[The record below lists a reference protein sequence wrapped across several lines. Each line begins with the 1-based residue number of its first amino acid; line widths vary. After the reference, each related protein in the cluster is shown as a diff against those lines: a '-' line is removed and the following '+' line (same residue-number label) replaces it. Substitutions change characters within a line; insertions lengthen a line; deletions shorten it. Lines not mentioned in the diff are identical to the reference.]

1 MSPFNFE
8 NPAPF
13 KKFPVHQ
20 TFTTMKK
27 LLIIPLMC
35 FFSLVCSQEL
45 FVTFEFMK
53 VEDENLMEYLAL
65 EEFWSKIHQEGIN
78 EGAYTGWDLWSLNPG
93 GQEQGAQF
101 LVVTV
106 YDDMKKMLRGSSM
119 DQIFARAKKAYPDM
133 SEDQVM
139 EKTMSGADSRTRA
152 VILHSAVIDGTS
164 AEFDMPLG
172 TFATVGMMK
181 ANNNDAY
188 VKAEREVFKPIHQK
202 SVDAGNKGSWSLARI
217 ISPAGTEAY
226 ASHFTVNMYK
236 DLDQYMAESATGI
249 GNYITDWDAVNKG
262 LETREMR
269 WVYMATLERKLR

>member
-1 MSPFNFE
+1 
-8 NPAPF
+8 
-13 KKFPVHQ
+13 
-20 TFTTMKK
+20 MKK

-35 FFSLVCSQEL
+35 FFTLAYSQEL

-53 VEDENLMEYLAL
+53 VEDENLIEYIAL
-65 EEFWSKIHQEGIN
+65 EEFWSKIHQEGIK

-106 YDDMKKMLRGSSM
+106 YDDLKKMLQGSSM
-119 DQIFARAKKAYPDM
+119 DQVFARAKKAYPDLN
-133 SEDQVM
+133 EDQIM

-172 TFATVGMMK
+172 TFATIGMMK
-181 ANNNDAY
+181 ANNNNAY
-188 VKAEREVFKPIHQK
+188 VKAESDVFKPLHQK
-202 SVDAGNKGSWSLARI
+202 SVDDGLKGSWSLARI
-217 ISPAGTEAY
+217 ISPSGSDTF

-236 DLDQYMAESATGI
+236 DLDQYIAESKADIT
-249 GNYITDWDAVNKG
+249 NNITDWDAVNKG
-262 LETREMR
+262 LETRSMR
-269 WVYMATLERKLR
+269 WVYMATLEMKIR